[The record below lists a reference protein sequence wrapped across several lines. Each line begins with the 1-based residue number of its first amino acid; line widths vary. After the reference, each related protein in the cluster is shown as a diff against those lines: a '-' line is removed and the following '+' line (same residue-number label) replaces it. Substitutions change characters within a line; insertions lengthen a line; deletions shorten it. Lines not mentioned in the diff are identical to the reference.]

1 MGRLGIAG
9 VLLVLAA
16 GPLFAQSESKELE
29 KKVDEAI
36 EIRQTTQ
43 KQLDAWEKEKTE
55 LVARYRTANANIDY
69 LKEKKTVEGKKLTA
83 LEANIAELERRMRES
98 VRLQTSLQD
107 TLVAILTKLE
117 RGIHD
122 GLPFLLEER
131 KARVASLR
139 EELVRPDIESSEKL
153 RRVLEA
159 LQIEAGYGST
169 VEVDQERIEVGR
181 ENIFVDVLR
190 VGRVSLLWR
199 TPDGKRVGEFDRAS
213 GRWVELPGKYNRSIA
228 STMQMAS
235 RMRPVEVLALPLGR
249 IQP

>member
-1 MGRLGIAG
+1 MGRTGLAA
-9 VLLVLAA
+9 VLLVLVA
-16 GPLFAQSESKELE
+16 GPLFAQAGSRDLE

-43 KQLDAWEKEKTE
+43 KQQDAWEAEKAD
-55 LVARYRTANANIDY
+55 LVARYRNAKANIDY
-69 LKEKKTVEGKKLTA
+69 LKEKKTVEEKKLAA
-83 LEANIAELERRMRES
+83 LETNIAELERRMRES

-107 TLVAILTKLE
+107 TLVAILTRLE
-117 RGIHD
+117 QEVETD
-122 GLPFLLEER
+122 LPFLLQER

-159 LQIEAGYGST
+159 MQIEAGYGNT
-169 VEVDQERIEVGR
+169 VEVEQEKIEVG
-181 ENIFVDVLR
+181 EEKIFVDVLR
-190 VGRVSLLWR
+190 VGRVSLFWR

-213 GRWVELPGKYNRSIA
+213 GRWVELPGKYNGGIA
-228 STMQMAS
+228 SAMQMAS